1 MINTFKLDC
10 KAKEYF
16 SIDSIDDI
24 YFLREKN
31 VFKKNFYILGG
42 GANTLF
48 SKDFDGTVVKVNI
61 LGRDII
67 SEKND
72 CVWLKIAAGEDW
84 TKIVEW
90 SVSNNWLGIQNLA
103 MIPGTVGA
111 SPVQNIGA
119 YGSEIKDVLESVEF
133 FDFNTGVIKVLSNS
147 DCCFGYRDSIFK
159 NGLKNKGIIISVT
172 LKLAKLYNNA
182 EVPSKYL
189 EYKGIE
195 KELDENFSK
204 PYTLKKVFQA
214 VCNIREE
221 KLPNIDEYGSCGSTF
236 ENPVISQSQYKS
248 LLEKFPDLPSYE
260 AGNDMVKIPAAYIL
274 ERIGWKNRRLF
285 DGRCGTWINHP
296 LIVVNYNH
304 ASGGEILSVIHM
316 IQEDFFNSTGI
327 KLESEI
333 NII

>member
-67 SEKND
+67 SENND